1 MKSFYVIFSCFA
13 TIVALY
19 SYDYDAK
26 MFMITDGKVTDKT
39 TNAVSYAVKGSPDIT
54 SNYYGETKTRTI
66 NSFGLDF
73 PKFSCSDPLIDALYL
88 LAVEE
93 AYLDINKNGYFSAG
107 EKWDQAWT
115 RDMSYSIYL
124 SLGFLLNEISTKSL
138 ETRIDNGLI
147 LQDTGTGGS
156 YPISSDR
163 IVWAL
168 AAYETALYS
177 KDPDFYKKVYDTI
190 KNSVLQDLKIN
201 FCPNKWLFR
210 GEESFLDWRE
220 QTYPIWME
228 PVNIG
233 DSFALNVNVLYYRT
247 FKILEIMSNKLGKSS
262 DTDNWKNHSENL
274 KDSIIKNFWIENRGY
289 FGAYIID
296 GAYPY
301 RYEGYETLGESLA
314 IISGL
319 VTEDKS
325 FLILNAVSPS
335 LYGAPVVAPQL
346 TGISPYHNDAICPF
360 VQAYRG
366 LAAKKAG
373 DIKTLE
379 FEFATSVRSAAH
391 FLTFKENLVASTGD
405 SAGTAIN
412 SDRQLWSVA
421 GFLSFIYRIIFGMG
435 FNEEGISLNPV
446 IFDSMKNG
454 AVLEGFAYK
463 DAILNIKITGTGDKI
478 SSYYFDGKIA
488 PVDFVIPQNTKGEHN
503 VQIELVKTPSKIF
516 EPITPK
522 YDAVTYA
529 PQIPYPVLDI
539 YQNKY
544 FIEWNQK
551 NQKGFKLYRNGV
563 FQTTIND
570 GSYELKAGD
579 KAVEYF
585 LISESGDLPALKGT
599 PIWIENAKNS
609 FFVEA
614 ERMKFAGGEIL
625 TKNIAKVKKTN
636 AKITYYLDK
645 STYNSS
651 GYIGNWGKEL
661 GDYINFVFN
670 VKKSGKY
677 TLDIRYQNGNGA
689 VNTGERAAVRSSFL
703 DGKPARTMCFPQR
716 GSWMDWGFSST
727 LVIELEKGK
736 HTFQI
741 LNDENCYSQKKRL
754 VKINVDL
761 LRVREIE

>member
-1 MKSFYVIFSCFA
+1 MKNFFIFIYFA

-19 SYDYDAK
+19 SYNYDSK
-26 MFMITDGKVTDKT
+26 MFSIADGKVIDKT
-39 TNAVSYAVKGSPDIT
+39 TNAASYAIKGSPNIT
-54 SNYYGETKTRTI
+54 SNYYGASKTRTV
-66 NSFGLDF
+66 NTAGLYF

-88 LAVEE
+88 LAIEE
-93 AYLDINKNGYFSAG
+93 AYLDINKDGYFAAG
-107 EKWDQAWT
+107 EKWNQAWT

-124 SLGFLLNEISTKSL
+124 SLGFLLTETSVKSL

-168 AAYETALYS
+168 AAYETALCS
-177 KDPDFYKKVYDTI
+177 KDADFYKKVYDTI
-190 KNSVLQDLKIN
+190 KNSVLQDLKVN
-201 FCPNKWLFR
+201 FCQNNGLFR

-233 DSFALNVNVLYYRT
+233 DSFALNVNVLYYKA
-247 FKILEIMSNKLGKSS
+247 FKILEIMSNKLGINS
-262 DTDNWKNHSENL
+262 DTDIWTKQSANL
-274 KDSIIKNFWIENRGY
+274 KESIIKNFWIENRGY
-289 FGAYIID
+289 FGAYLID

-301 RYEGYETLGESLA
+301 LYEGYESLGESLA
-314 IISGL
+314 ITSGL
-319 VTEDKS
+319 ISAEKS
-325 FLILNAVSPS
+325 HLVLNSVAPS
-335 LYGAPVVAPQL
+335 HYGFPVVAPQL
-346 TGISPYHNDAICPF
+346 TGISPYHNDAIWPF

-391 FLTFKENLVASTGD
+391 FLTFKENLVATTGD

-421 GFLSFIYRIIFGMG
+421 GFLSFIYRVMFGMS
-435 FNEEGISLNPV
+435 FNEKGLSLNPV

-454 AVLEGFAYK
+454 AVLEGFAYR
-463 DAILNIKITGTGDKI
+463 DSILNVKITGTGDKI
-478 SSYYFDGKIA
+478 SAYYFDGKIA
-488 PVDFVIPQNTKGEHN
+488 PVDFVVPQDMKGEHN
-503 VQIELVKTPSKIF
+503 IQIELVNSPKSF
-516 EPITPK
+516 EPVTPK
-522 YDAVTYA
+522 YAAASYA

-539 YQNKY
+539 YKNKY
-544 FIEWNQK
+544 YIEWNQK
-551 NQKGFKLYRNGV
+551 NQKGFNLFRNGV
-563 FQTTIND
+563 FQTTID
-570 GSYELKAGD
+570 GGSYELKPED

-585 LISESGDLPALKGT
+585 LTSESGDLPALKGT
-599 PIWIENAKNS
+599 PIWIENAKNA

-614 ERMKFAGGEIL
+614 DRMKFSGGEIL
-625 TKNIAKVKKTN
+625 TKNISNVKRTN
-636 AKITYYLDK
+636 AKISFYLDK

-651 GYIGNWGKEL
+651 GYIGNWGKKL

-677 TLDIRYQNGNGA
+677 MLDIRYQNGAGA
-689 VNTGERAAVRSSFL
+689 VNTGERAAIRSSFL
-703 DGKPARTMCFPQR
+703 DGKQTRTIYFPQR
-716 GSWMDWGFSST
+716 GSWMDWGFSSP

-754 VKINVDL
+754 IKINVDL

>member
-1 MKSFYVIFSCFA
+1 MKNLYVIFIYFA
-13 TIVALY
+13 TIVALF
-19 SYDYDAK
+19 SYDYDSTK
-26 MFMITDGKVTDKT
+26 FSITDGKVTDKT
-39 TNAVSYAVKGSPDIT
+39 TNAVSYAVKGSQDIT
-54 SNYYGETKTRTI
+54 SNYYGETKRRTI
-66 NSFGLDF
+66 NTDGLIF
-73 PKFSCSDPLIDALYL
+73 PKFNSSDPLIDALYL
-88 LAVEE
+88 LAIEE
-93 AYLDINKNGYFSAG
+93 AYLDINKDGYFAAG
-107 EKWDQAWT
+107 EKWNQAWT
-115 RDMSYSIYL
+115 RDMSYAIYL
-124 SLGFLLNEISTKSL
+124 SLGFLLNDISTKSL

-163 IVWAL
+163 IVWAM
-168 AAYETALYS
+168 AAYETALCS
-177 KDPDFYKKVYDTI
+177 KDAVFYKKVYDTI
-190 KNSVLQDLKIN
+190 KNSVMQDLKTN
-201 FCPNKWLFR
+201 FCPNNALFR

-233 DSFALNVNVLYYRT
+233 DSFALNVNVLYYKA
-247 FKILEIMSNKLGKSS
+247 FKILEIMSKKLEITGEADIWNKYS
-262 DTDNWKNHSENL
+262 TNL
-274 KDSIIKNFWIENRGY
+274 KESIVNNFWIENRDY

-301 RYEGYETLGESLA
+301 IYDGYETLGESLA
-314 IISGL
+314 ITSGL
-319 VTEDKS
+319 VSEEKS
-325 FLILNAVSPS
+325 YLVLNAVAPS
-335 LYGAPVVAPQL
+335 DYGAPVVAPQL
-346 TGISPYHNDAICPF
+346 TGISPYHNDAIWPF

-379 FEFATSVRSAAH
+379 FEFATTIRSAAH
-391 FLTFKENLVASTGD
+391 FLTFKENLVATTGD

-421 GFLSFIYRIIFGMG
+421 GYLSFIYRVILGMS
-435 FNEEGISLNPV
+435 FSEEGLSLNPV

-454 AVLEGFAYK
+454 AVLEGFSYK
-463 DAILNIKITGTGDKI
+463 DSILTVKITGTGDKI
-478 SSYYFDGKIA
+478 SAYYFDGKVVPA
-488 PVDFVIPQNTKGEHN
+488 DFIIPQDTKGEHN
-503 VQIELVKTPSKIF
+503 IQIELVNASKIF

-522 YDAVTYA
+522 YDAATYA

-539 YQNKY
+539 YKNKY
-544 FIEWNQK
+544 YIEWNQK
-551 NQKGFKLYRNGV
+551 NQNGFKLFRNGAY
-563 FQTTIND
+563 QTTIYD
-570 GSYELKAGD
+570 GSYELKPED

-585 LISESGDLPALKGT
+585 LTSDSGNLPALKGT
-599 PIWIENAKNS
+599 PIWIESAKNA

-614 ERMKFAGGEIL
+614 ERMKFTGGEIL
-625 TKNIAKVKKTN
+625 AKNISNVKKTN
-636 AKITYYLDK
+636 AKLSFYLDK

-651 GYIGNWGKEL
+651 GYIGNWGKKL

-689 VNTGERAAVRSSFL
+689 VNTGERSAIRSSFIDCKQTRAL
-703 DGKPARTMCFPQR
+703 YFPQR
-716 GSWMDWGFSST
+716 GSWMDWGFTSP